1 MASSKQT
8 NKIVTHGKYFIK
20 SALSKRPP
28 SSLENDDS
36 RGESFQQKNTRK
48 SDTQDKR
55 QQAIRPNAFLSFRIK
70 SQQIIDHANEIQK
83 HIIESNPLL
92 SKASTMIKKG

>member
-55 QQAIRPNAFLSFRIK
+55 QKAIRPNAFLSFRIK
-70 SQQIIDHANEIQK
+70 SQQVN
-83 HIIESNPLL
+83 
-92 SKASTMIKKG
+92 